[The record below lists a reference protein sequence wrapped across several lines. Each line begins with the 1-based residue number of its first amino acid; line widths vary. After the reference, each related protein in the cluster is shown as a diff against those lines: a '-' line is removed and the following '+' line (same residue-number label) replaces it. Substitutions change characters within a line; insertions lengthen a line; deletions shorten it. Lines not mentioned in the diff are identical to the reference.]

1 MDTWAIS
8 TFFIMKNAAMDIYYM
23 SPYGNIFTSLG
34 YPSGVSQ
41 EELSCSLELRFN
53 LLGSFP
59 TLLQSGCTVLHS
71 ACRVGG
77 FLCKLFLLN
86 VYSNEKTVEIL
97 FVGHSTR
104 QLARTL
110 QKRQC
115 H

>member
-53 LLGSFP
+53 LLGGFP
-59 TLLQSGCTVLHS
+59 TSPKWLHRFTFRMQSRRFPV
-71 ACRVGG
+71 
-77 FLCKLFLLN
+77 
-86 VYSNEKTVEIL
+86 
-97 FVGHSTR
+97 
-104 QLARTL
+104 
-110 QKRQC
+110 
-115 H
+115 